1 MPKKDHHFII
11 NSDFYTKQQENSVNE
26 KTHFSSALISHD
38 CTIQEWRTNLFN
50 KNSECVLSLFSRVRL
65 FATLWTVALQA
76 PLSMGF
82 SRQGYWSGLL
92 CPPPGI
98 FLTQGSNLL
107 LLHHLHCMW
116 ILDHFGNPYVKNLWR
131 QVSNRLL
138 KLFRPPVWHSNG
150 GSAGLC

>member
-1 MPKKDHHFII
+1 MPH
-11 NSDFYTKQQENSVNE
+11 
-26 KTHFSSALISHD
+26 LILLLNYSW
-38 CTIQEWRTNLFN
+38 E
-50 KNSECVLSLFSRVRL
+50 VLSWAACEHAQWLQSCL
-65 FATLWTVALQA
+65 TLCDPMDHIRQA

-116 ILDHFGNPYVKNLWR
+116 ILDHFGNPLSWAIFCFLSCVEGKMEGSLLVSYSHTKRYDVLKNMIVTFLLP
-131 QVSNRLL
+131 QHSMVSQS
-138 KLFRPPVWHSNG
+138 VCSCMYIQI
-150 GSAGLC
+150 S